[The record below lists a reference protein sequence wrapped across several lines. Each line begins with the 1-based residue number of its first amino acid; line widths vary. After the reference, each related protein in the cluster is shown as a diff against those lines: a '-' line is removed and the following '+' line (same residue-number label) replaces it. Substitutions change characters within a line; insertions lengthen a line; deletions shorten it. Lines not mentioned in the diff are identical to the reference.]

1 MPFVI
6 AHIAKGR
13 TLEKR
18 RRLAVAITDA
28 ITEIFEIDRSA
39 TQVLIQEHEKDSWA
53 IAGELI
59 SERTPAKSPD
69 LPDLESLFRKPVEK
83 PAAKAAPAKPAA
95 KAAAQKPKAKPRSRR

>member
-39 TQVLIQEHEKDSWA
+39 TQVLIQEHERDTWA

-59 SERTPAKSPD
+59 SERAPAKSPD
-69 LPDLESLFRKPVEK
+69 LPDLESLFRKPVDK
-83 PAAKAAPAKPAA
+83 PAAKTVEKPVAKT
-95 KAAAQKPKAKPRSRR
+95 AQRPKAKPRSRR